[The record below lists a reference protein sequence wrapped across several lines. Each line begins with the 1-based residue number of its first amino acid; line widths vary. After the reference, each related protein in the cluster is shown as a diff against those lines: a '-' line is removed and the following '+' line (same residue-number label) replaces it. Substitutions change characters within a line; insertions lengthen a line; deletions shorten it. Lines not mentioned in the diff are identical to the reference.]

1 MISKPKKHK
10 QRFEH
15 YLLTIKLESEEQVN
29 SILTDIQSN
38 GWELVSTNESDYQG
52 KIFINLFF
60 KRPV

>member
-1 MISKPKKHK
+1 MTQKPKKHK

-15 YLLTIKLESEEQVN
+15 YFSTIRLENDEQVN
-29 SILTDIQSN
+29 SILTGIQSS
-38 GWELVSTNESDYQG
+38 GWELVSTNESAYQG